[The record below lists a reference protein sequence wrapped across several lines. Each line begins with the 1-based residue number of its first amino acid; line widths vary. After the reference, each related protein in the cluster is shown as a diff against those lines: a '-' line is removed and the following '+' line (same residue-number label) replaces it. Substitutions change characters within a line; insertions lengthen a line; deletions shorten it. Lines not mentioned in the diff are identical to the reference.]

1 MQKFNF
7 FFQFI
12 APLFLFSFA
21 GIKAHEKTNS
31 EIVLTLGSTTMTF
44 SFTFF
49 LLFSVLH
56 FFLCGQS
63 SGSSHMWDF
72 FSCFFLRRRS
82 SKQRKSDIGRNK
94 KKRILTCVSVPFF
107 PSVFCASHVSISPS
121 GTAAGTFFLPLLI
134 TRFYFYFLR
143 SLLRVIFITT
153 NGANCLLQFDSTSII
168 FFSSWSPSSYFYLP
182 IPYFLKRRS
191 KNDWIVA

>member
-1 MQKFNF
+1 
-7 FFQFI
+7 
-12 APLFLFSFA
+12 
-21 GIKAHEKTNS
+21 
-31 EIVLTLGSTTMTF
+31 
-44 SFTFF
+44 
-49 LLFSVLH
+49 
-56 FFLCGQS
+56 
-63 SGSSHMWDF
+63 MWDF
-72 FSCFFLRRRS
+72 FSWFFKKK
-82 SKQRKSDIGRNK
+82 KQQTAQKWHWTQQK

-168 FFSSWSPSSYFYLP
+168 FFFILIPLLLFLPSNSLFFKEKKQKRLNCSIVYFF
-182 IPYFLKRRS
+182 FLSLSMKRRGLYNS
-191 KNDWIVA
+191 LSNR

>member
-1 MQKFNF
+1 
-7 FFQFI
+7 
-12 APLFLFSFA
+12 
-21 GIKAHEKTNS
+21 
-31 EIVLTLGSTTMTF
+31 MTF

-72 FSCFFLRRRS
+72 FSCFF
-82 SKQRKSDIGRNK
+82 K
-94 KKRILTCVSVPFF
+94 KKKQQTAQKWHWTQQKKTNTHLCLCSFFSFCILCVSCFYLSLWYRSWDVFLAATHHSVLFLFSQKSLKSYLYYHKWSKLFIAVWFDIYHFF
-107 PSVFCASHVSISPS
+107 
-121 GTAAGTFFLPLLI
+121 
-134 TRFYFYFLR
+134 
-143 SLLRVIFITT
+143 FI
-153 NGANCLLQFDSTSII
+153 
-168 FFSSWSPSSYFYLP
+168 SSYFYLP